1 MNTQGAVLTSIGNSK
16 NKTGTDKITA
26 NSRSSSGIGQM
37 LFERCSSCCC
47 YCVKSE
53 FFCPRWLNEK
63 LFASNNRRTKDVAC
77 DSWAEGCCDWFLRVP
92 GALVLSRDERT
103 YKNKLDTKKGSRT
116 TEEFIEITIILT
128 SVWYKLVQIAN
139 LSFRLSVA
147 TRCVV
152 EGIPEKNLKNIAKKR
167 SLTYVI
173 RIAHRKPLLIFFI
186 KVWSRWQ
193 TLYKHTNL

>member
-16 NKTGTDKITA
+16 KGTGTDKITA

-63 LFASNNRRTKDVAC
+63 LFALNNGQTKDVAC

-103 YKNKLDTKKGSRT
+103 YKNKLDTKKSSRA
-116 TEEFIEITIILT
+116 TEDIKENL
-128 SVWYKLVQIAN
+128 IA
-139 LSFRLSVA
+139 FYTRLSMLFIRVSPYTLQVSPQKYSKKNKTKNGESLNFLRFSSE
-147 TRCVV
+147 TRDWT
-152 EGIPEKNLKNIAKKR
+152 GDLMIMNHAL
-167 SLTYVI
+167 
-173 RIAHRKPLLIFFI
+173 
-186 KVWSRWQ
+186 
-193 TLYKHTNL
+193 